1 MISAIILLGVVVLVV
16 AGLALLRSRQSPVSK
31 TRDVDPREVEREVY
45 EKLYGERSA
54 AVSGAVPLNP
64 SPEARADDARAL
76 SPSVPSDGSPL
87 PPSVP
92 ATTD

>member
-16 AGLALLRSRQSPVSK
+16 AGPALLRSRQSPVSK

-45 EKLYGERSA
+45 EKLYGQRSA